1 MTTDISA
8 PARLSPGAVR
18 PLRTL
23 DPAGPQDDL
32 AWLDEAIG
40 DARVVAIGESAH
52 YNRENYRLRHRLTRY
67 LVERHG
73 FGAYAMES
81 GFVEGWRTDDWVRGG
96 EEPLGEVLANGLT
109 SLMGLWTEMRDHLD
123 WLREHNRTAA
133 RPVGFYGIDLS
144 GSNVSPLPALDA
156 VLVYLAQ
163 ADPDFVVDPGIHETV
178 SAFAVPSALRLAEA
192 VASYGNL
199 APERRD
205 ALTAGLADLTVRME
219 GHRLAYQDRTGAE
232 AYERAFRALRLA
244 AAIDAN
250 ARAIARGDQASLLST
265 RDSAIADTVGWIL
278 GREDRIVLAAHNGH
292 VQRWPVRYPGLAPA
306 ASMGMHLAD
315 RIGEDYLVIGTTNG
329 AGRTLNTGAGFY
341 EGELFTELEPPRP
354 GTLDALM
361 DASAD
366 GPFATDLRRLSPA
379 DTAAV
384 RAVSQLHQGNIV
396 GDVSPLDAFDILV
409 HLPRV
414 TAAEPDDTALAS
426 ASADV
431 RPAFSRQQE
440 G

>member
-1 MTTDISA
+1 MTTDTSA
-8 PARLSPGAVR
+8 PARLSADAVR

-52 YNRENYRLRHRLTRY
+52 YNHENYRLRHRLTRY

-81 GFVEGWRTDDWVRGG
+81 GFVEGWRADDWVRGG
-96 EEPLGEVLANGLT
+96 DEPLGEVMANGVT
-109 SLMGLWTEMRDHLD
+109 SLMGLWTEMRDHFE
-123 WLREHNRTAA
+123 WMRAHNRTAE
-133 RPVGFYGIDLS
+133 RPIGFYGIDLS
-144 GSNVSPLPALDA
+144 GSNVSPLPGIDA
-156 VLVYLAQ
+156 VIAYLAL
-163 ADPDFVVDPGIHETV
+163 ADPEFAVDPGIRETA
-178 SAFAVPSALRLAEA
+178 STFAVPSAFGLAEA
-192 VASYGNL
+192 IGAYGNL
-199 APERRD
+199 PPERRN
-205 ALTAGLADLTVRME
+205 ALTAGLAELTVRME
-219 GHRLAYQDRTGAE
+219 GQRLEYQERTGAE
-232 AYERAFRALRLA
+232 AYGRAFRAVRLA

-278 GREDRIVLAAHNGH
+278 GREDRTVLAAHNGH
-292 VQRWPVRYPGLAPA
+292 VQRWPVQYPGLAPA
-306 ASMGMHLAD
+306 SSMGMHLAD

-329 AGRTLNTGAGFY
+329 TGRTLNTGTGFY
-341 EGELFTELEPPRP
+341 QGELFTDLEPPRP

-366 GPFATDLRRLSPA
+366 GPFATDLRRLSPG
-379 DTAAV
+379 DTTAV
-384 RAVSQLHQGNIV
+384 RAASQLHQGNVV
-396 GDVSPLDAFDILV
+396 GDVSPLDAYDVLV

-414 TAAEPDDTALAS
+414 TAAEPDATALAHS
-426 ASADV
+426 SQDV
-431 RPAFSRQQE
+431 QDAFSR
-440 G
+440 GK